1 MSEAAQK
8 IYQQVLDDLTEGV
21 VSCNYDMIRPRLAIP
36 HLMVTSTARL
46 VAKTEAEMQEA
57 FMTFAM
63 GLRQL
68 GITDYTRIAHECDFL
83 GEDEIIGHHT
93 SFFRKEGRD
102 VVTPYPS
109 MCRMERRAGAWV
121 LTEAQNA
128 IDNSH
133 WPILLPDVPSDPV
146 AGAEGPAVRLRA
158 LQEVMDRISSAF
170 IENDLQRWLDC
181 VELPFTLIS
190 RTGPERF
197 ETEADIRADFEAY
210 QRDILENGITDIF
223 RTALSTQAVGPDQM
237 IGIYRTRILRG
248 TEQAVP
254 AWQAAVTLRKRQGTW
269 RATSVLRAIGHQNWS
284 AATAGDIQT
293 ISNTPHNLGERPQ

>member
-1 MSEAAQK
+1 MSDAARK
-8 IYQQVLDDLTEGV
+8 IYQEVLDALTVGI
-21 VSCNYDMIRPRLAIP
+21 VSCNYDMIRPRLVIP

-46 VAKTEAEMQEA
+46 IVQTEAEMQEV
-57 FMTFAM
+57 FTTFAM

-68 GITDYTRIAHECDFL
+68 GITDYTRVAHECEFMSD
-83 GEDEIIGHHT
+83 DVITGHHT
-93 SFFRKEGRD
+93 SYFRKDGVD

-109 MCRMERRAGAWV
+109 MCRIERRGGVWM

-146 AGAEGPAVRLRA
+146 PGKDGPAVRLRA
-158 LQEVMDRISSAF
+158 LQELMERISNAF
-170 IENDLQRWLDC
+170 IQNDVQQWLDC

-197 ETEADIRADFEAY
+197 ETEADIRADFDAY
-210 QRDILENGITDIF
+210 QRDITENGITDIF

-237 IGIYRTRILRG
+237 IGIYRTHILRG
-248 TEQAVP
+248 AEQAVP
-254 AWQAAVTLRKRQGTW
+254 AWQAAITLRKRQGVW

-284 AATAGDIQT
+284 AASADDIQN
-293 ISNTPHNLGERPQ
+293 ISTTPRNLGERP